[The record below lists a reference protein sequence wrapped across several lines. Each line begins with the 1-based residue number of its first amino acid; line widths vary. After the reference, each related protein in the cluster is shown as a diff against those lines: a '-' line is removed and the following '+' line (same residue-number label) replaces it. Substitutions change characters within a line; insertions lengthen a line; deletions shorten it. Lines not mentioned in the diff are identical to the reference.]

1 MPGKEADCLDPG
13 LIRQAGEWLGAI
25 HRLSAEDAI
34 PFTSFSPWSMFGPT
48 DDLAEDVC
56 TLQKAV
62 QASEANQ
69 SLWQEIYALYEKKRA
84 FLEILW
90 PDFPAEAVQ
99 GDFSLNNLLVDDD
112 GSLCSIID
120 FHLAG
125 NDGILCHFAG
135 EAAFLAYEAD
145 RKDDD
150 SEETGDLYFGAFAA
164 GYFKNRQL
172 HDLERDC
179 LQDVLRIKRAFA
191 CHQVDDVLD
200 KFNAGEIGQVD
211 MALEKIRFC
220 LTKTLPV

>member
-1 MPGKEADCLDPG
+1 M
-13 LIRQAGEWLGAI
+13 
-25 HRLSAEDAI
+25 
-34 PFTSFSPWSMFGPT
+34 
-48 DDLAEDVC
+48 
-56 TLQKAV
+56 
-62 QASEANQ
+62 
-69 SLWQEIYALYEKKRA
+69 
-84 FLEILW
+84 
-90 PDFPAEAVQ
+90 
-99 GDFSLNNLLVDDD
+99 DDD

-120 FHLAG
+120 FHLAA
-125 NDGILCHFAG
+125 NDVFLCHFAG